1 MSPYEQ
7 GIAVPMTD
15 PIVIRNLMEASN
27 QLHQVFGGRKT
38 ATMAIKDFTRKTV
51 VVANQI
57 DVADKI
63 RRGEG
68 KGEYYENMKRLSVM
82 ARQFKKE
89 RGIDTYSPEGM
100 VSRRQ
105 QYYRDLKE
113 SILFKSEEDVAKTYW
128 AAYNFIVSDLED
140 INPYSRP
147 HQRSKDAKRAIKSVI
162 SHFDPINVSDNP
174 KGATKSMRRQFYE
187 WMTPENV
194 KMAKSMEKE
203 YQYLVRKY
211 NRIIASNKYKNLY
224 SAYPSY

>member
-1 MSPYEQ
+1 
-7 GIAVPMTD
+7 
-15 PIVIRNLMEASN
+15 
-27 QLHQVFGGRKT
+27 
-38 ATMAIKDFTRKTV
+38 
-51 VVANQI
+51 
-57 DVADKI
+57 
-63 RRGEG
+63 
-68 KGEYYENMKRLSVM
+68 MKRLSVM

-147 HQRSKDAKRAIKSVI
+147 HQRSKDAKRAIKSSI
-162 SHFDPINVSDNP
+162 SHFDPLNLSDDP
-174 KGATKSMRRQFYE
+174 KGTKKTLKKQFFD
-187 WMTPENV
+187 WLTPENT

-203 YQYLVRKY
+203 YQYLLRKY
-211 NRIIASNKYKNLY
+211 NRAIRQPKYKRKY
-224 SAYPSY
+224 SVYPYL